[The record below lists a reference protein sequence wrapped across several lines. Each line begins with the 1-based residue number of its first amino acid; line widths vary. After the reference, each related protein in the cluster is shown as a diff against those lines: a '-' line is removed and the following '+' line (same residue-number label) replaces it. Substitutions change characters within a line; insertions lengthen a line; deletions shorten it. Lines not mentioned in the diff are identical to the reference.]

1 MVCIEG
7 RAKYT
12 LVYLGIAVIVFIFG
26 YFPRLVETYYSNLLY
41 PAIAFLLRSS
51 SSIFQFAIGDFLYAI
66 LVIFVVVQLIIFIGK
81 KNKYKLTYQRFGLG
95 VLNFL
100 LLIYISFKL
109 LWGLNYNRPAINHQL
124 EISNQHYQKEELLKL
139 NSFMLNKLEL
149 LSTSRSERATNL
161 HTLSDLSDQATADY
175 ADLAKAQPFFT
186 YKKPSVKRVISTWLT
201 SKTGIEG
208 YFTPL
213 SGEANVNTILPAFV
227 LPFTVCHEIA
237 HQLGVAKE
245 DEANLVGYLA
255 AIKSTDPQFQYSAYY
270 NMLQYVLFEI
280 RMKYP
285 EDYNLI
291 ITQVP
296 ENIKQDFK
304 TEREFWA
311 KYNGPMADY
320 MSKTFDQILKL
331 NNQEK
336 GIASYQDIV
345 LWLYNYHKKEL

>member
-1 MVCIEG
+1 M
-7 RAKYT
+7 RFKFYRT
-12 LVYLGIAVIVFIFG
+12 LIYLFFAALIFIFG
-26 YFPRLVETYYSNLLY
+26 QFPEWVEKYYSNLLY
-41 PAIAFLLRSS
+41 PLIATIQRSI
-51 SSIFQFAIGDFLYAI
+51 SSIFPFAIGDFLYAI
-66 LVIFVVVQLIIFIGK
+66 LVILVVCQLIIFIGE
-81 KNKYKLTYQRFGLG
+81 KNKHKLAYQRFGLS
-95 VLNFL
+95 VLNAL

-109 LWGLNYNRPAINHQL
+109 LWGLNYNRPAINEQL
-124 EISNQHYQKEELLKL
+124 QISNQHYQKDELLKL
-139 NSFMLNKLEL
+139 NAFMLKKLEL

-161 HTLSDLSDQATADY
+161 PTLSDLSDQATAAY
-175 ADLAKAQPFFT
+175 ADLANAQPFFT

-208 YFTPL
+208 YFNPL

-320 MSKTFDQILKL
+320 MSNTFDQILKL

-336 GIASYQDIV
+336 GIESYQDIV
-345 LWLYNYHKKEL
+345 LWLYNYHIKEL